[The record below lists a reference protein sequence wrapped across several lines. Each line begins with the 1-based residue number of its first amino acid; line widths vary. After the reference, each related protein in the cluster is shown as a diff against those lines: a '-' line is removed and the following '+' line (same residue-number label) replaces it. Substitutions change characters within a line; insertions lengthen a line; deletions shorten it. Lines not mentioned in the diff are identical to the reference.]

1 METDSAFKPYPAP
14 ERELPRT
21 WHGRR
26 PWWHVAGITLAIVLW
41 VAGVAVVAYIVLFM
55 VALSQMGNNK

>member
-1 METDSAFKPYPAP
+1 MATEPAFKPYPAP

-26 PWWHVAGITLAIVLW
+26 PWWRYAGITLVILLW
-41 VAGVAVVAYIVLFM
+41 LAGLALVAFIVLFF
-55 VALSQMGNNK
+55 VALSQFGSNK